1 MCIKVYV
8 CFFLFDVLILKGE
21 YIFFLICFFI
31 INNFDFR
38 LKYNDVINNFIWVK
52 FVEDNFYK
60 IFCFF
65 SCFFLYFEFF
75 YIENF
80 KC

>member
-1 MCIKVYV
+1 M
-8 CFFLFDVLILKGE
+8 FFLFDVLILKGE

-52 FVEDNFYK
+52 FVEDNFFYK

>member
-1 MCIKVYV
+1 MCKKVYV

-21 YIFFLICFFI
+21 YILFLICFFK

-52 FVEDNFYK
+52 FVEDNF
-60 IFCFF
+60 
-65 SCFFLYFEFF
+65 L
-75 YIENF
+75 
-80 KC
+80 

>member
-1 MCIKVYV
+1 M
-8 CFFLFDVLILKGE
+8 FFLFDVLILKGE

-52 FVEDNFYK
+52 FVEDNF
-60 IFCFF
+60 
-65 SCFFLYFEFF
+65 L
-75 YIENF
+75 
-80 KC
+80 

>member
-1 MCIKVYV
+1 MYV
-8 CFFLFDVLILKGE
+8 FLFDVLILKSE

-52 FVEDNFYK
+52 FVEDNF
-60 IFCFF
+60 
-65 SCFFLYFEFF
+65 L
-75 YIENF
+75 
-80 KC
+80 